1 MIGSGKVLFWYWWIL
16 GAIFIVIEMLA
27 PGIFMLWL
35 GVAAFA
41 AGLVL
46 LAVPGTGI
54 EWQLIAFALVAMGS
68 VVFWRRQLRRAAL
81 PGDSPNLNQR
91 GQQYI
96 SRHFDL
102 ADPIRNGYGRAKVE
116 DTIWTVSGPDLP
128 AGSRVQVIGVD
139 GTVLKVK
146 AVDNTGTG

>member
-1 MIGSGKVLFWYWWIL
+1 MIGSGNMLFWYWWIL
-16 GAIFIVIEMLA
+16 AAVFIVIEMLV

-46 LAVPGTGI
+46 LAVPGMAI
-54 EWQLIAFALVAMGS
+54 EWQLIVFALVAIGS
-68 VVFWRRQLRRAAL
+68 VVFWRWQLRRAVVAE
-81 PGDSPNLNQR
+81 DSPNLNQR

-96 SRHFDL
+96 SREFDL
-102 ADPIRNGYGRAKVE
+102 IDPIRNGYGRAKVE
-116 DTIWTVSGPDLP
+116 DTVWTVSGPDLP

-146 AVDNTGTG
+146 AAGNTAAG